1 MEKNGV
7 LCIAIAV
14 ALLVGGV
21 AAVSASDQQA
31 SITQSQIEAQG
42 IANFNA
48 IVLVGDVTTDDVDI
62 SGNNLLQV
70 VMSGNTQVVVK
81 DQLAGIIQAGDPG
94 DDNWIDIWL

>member
-1 MEKNGV
+1 MKKNGI

-21 AAVSASDQQA
+21 AAVSASEQA
-31 SITQSQIEAQG
+31 ATITQSQIEAQG

-48 IVLVGDVTTDDVDI
+48 IVLVGAVTMDDVDV
-62 SGNNLLQV
+62 SGNNLVQV
-70 VMSGNTQVVVK
+70 ARSNNIQIMDK
-81 DQLAGIIQAGDPG
+81 RQLAGIIQVG

>member
-1 MEKNGV
+1 MKKNGI

-21 AAVSASDQQA
+21 AAVSASEQA
-31 SITQSQIEAQG
+31 ATITQSQIEAQG

-62 SGNNLLQV
+62 SGNNIVQD
-70 VMSGNTQVVVK
+70 VMSGNTQVAVK
-81 DQLAGIIQAGDPG
+81 GQLAGIIQVG